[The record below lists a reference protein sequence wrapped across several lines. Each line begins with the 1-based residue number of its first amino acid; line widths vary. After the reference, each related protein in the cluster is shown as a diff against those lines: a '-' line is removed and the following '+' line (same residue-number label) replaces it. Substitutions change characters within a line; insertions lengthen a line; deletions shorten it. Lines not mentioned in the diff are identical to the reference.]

1 MLGKFRSTRA
11 RSNHRKPQATVTLE
25 TIAQRV
31 GLTRGTISA
40 ALNNSPASRSI
51 PQHTKERIFAA
62 ALELNYQPNF
72 FARSLRKK
80 RSYTIGVLAREISDA
95 QGASVIAGIESV
107 LRERDYIFIMGIHS
121 DDPSLL
127 ERYSKSLLQRGVEGF
142 ITMDLSLNHGLTL
155 PTVEIE
161 TRNEALYSKQS
172 AISPLII
179 DATTPQARLQ
189 SLGETAAKAL
199 LTQIELKQG
208 IQSENVRAVC
218 QR

>member
-1 MLGKFRSTRA
+1 MLGKFRGTQA
-11 RSNHRKPQATVTLE
+11 KSNHRKPQATVTLE

-62 ALELNYQPNF
+62 ARELNYQPNF

-95 QGASVIAGIESV
+95 QGASVIAGIESF
-107 LRERDYIFIMGIHS
+107 LRERDYIFIMGMHS

-142 ITMDLSLNHGLTL
+142 ITMDLSLNHALTL

-161 TRNEALYSKQS
+161 TRNEALYTNKS
-172 AISPLII
+172 AILPLTI
-179 DATTPQARLQ
+179 DATTPQERLQ
-189 SLGETAAKAL
+189 RLGETAAKAL
-199 LTQIELKQG
+199 LAQIELKKG
-208 IQSENVRAVC
+208 IQSENLWAVG
-218 QR
+218 

>member
-1 MLGKFRSTRA
+1 MLGELRSTRA
-11 RSNHRKPQATVTLE
+11 RSDHRKPQATVTLE

-62 ALELNYQPNF
+62 ARELNYQPNF

-95 QGASVIAGIESV
+95 QGASVIAGIESF
-107 LRERDYIFIMGIHS
+107 LRERDYIFIMGMHS

-142 ITMDLSLNHGLTL
+142 ITMDLSLNHALTL

-161 TRNEALYSKQS
+161 TRNEALYTNKS
-172 AISPLII
+172 AILPLTI
-179 DATTPQARLQ
+179 DATTPQERLQ
-189 SLGETAAKAL
+189 RLGETAAKAL
-199 LTQIELKQG
+199 LAQIELKKG
-208 IQSENVRAVC
+208 IQSENLWAVG
-218 QR
+218 

>member
-1 MLGKFRSTRA
+1 MSAKFHATGSRFNR
-11 RSNHRKPQATVTLE
+11 NPQETATLQTV
-25 TIAQRV
+25 AQRV

-62 ALELNYQPNF
+62 AKELNYQPNF

-80 RSYTIGVLAREISDA
+80 RSNTIGVLVREITDTH
-95 QGASVIAGIESV
+95 GALVIAGIESF
-107 LRERDYIFIMGIHS
+107 LRQKEYFFMMGIHS

-127 ERYSKSLLQRGVEGF
+127 ERYSRMLVQRGVEGF
-142 ITMDLSLNHGLTL
+142 ITMDLNLRHDLPL

-161 TRNEALYSKQS
+161 TRNGEMRTAGSTETPSHGSSWRVS
-172 AISPLII
+172 AI
-179 DATTPQARLQ
+179 THRERLQ

-199 LTQIELKQG
+199 LAQIEQG
-208 IQSENVRAVC
+208 N
-218 QR
+218 